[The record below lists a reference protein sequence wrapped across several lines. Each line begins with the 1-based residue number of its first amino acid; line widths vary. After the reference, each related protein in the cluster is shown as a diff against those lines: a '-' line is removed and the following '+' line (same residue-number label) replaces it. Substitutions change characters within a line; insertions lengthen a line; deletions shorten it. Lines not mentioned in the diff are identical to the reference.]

1 MDSGSGGSTMDA
13 APAAT
18 CAAASL
24 APMPDAGLLAC
35 FQCHMAMCAAE
46 LTACSTD
53 CTCAPAYQCLEAN
66 SNING
71 LCPSVMAA
79 LANSDDALTRLSS
92 CSVMKC
98 NSPCFGDGG

>member
-1 MDSGSGGSTMDA
+1 MDTGAGGSMMD

-24 APMPDAGLLAC
+24 TPMPDAGLLAC
-35 FQCHMAMCAAE
+35 FQCHMAMCATE

-53 CTCAPAYQCLEAN
+53 CVCAPAYQCLEAN

-79 LANSDDALTRLSS
+79 LANSNAALTNLAG
-92 CSVMKC
+92 CSVMMC
-98 NSPCFGDGG
+98 DSPCFGDGG